1 MAEPERDAG
10 FTLVE
15 VVVCVAL
22 LAAACVASVS
32 VLPTLVRASQSGVMR
47 DAATNLARTALE
59 RVRAAT
65 SYYPA
70 SGYSADHS
78 YALAPSASYVAAVR
92 VHRGW
97 CDSAQTSAVVAMTVS
112 LAYDAASDTVTA
124 TVAYPRTACQTT
136 VLDRVALSAQLAP
149 SALAPGTPVTAAI
162 GDPAR
167 Q

>member
-1 MAEPERDAG
+1 MGEPERDAG

-47 DAATNLARTALE
+47 DAATNLARTAIE

-65 SYYPA
+65 AYYPA
-70 SGYSADHS
+70 SGYAADHS
-78 YALAPSASYVAAVR
+78 YALAASASYVAAVR

-97 CDSAQTSAVVAMTVS
+97 CDPARTSADVQMTVS
-112 LAYDAASDTVTA
+112 LAYDAPSDTVTA
-124 TVAYPRTACQTT
+124 TVAYPRIACQTA
-136 VLDRVALSAQLAP
+136 VLDQIVMRAQLAP
-149 SALAPGTPVTAAI
+149 SALAPGTPVSAAI
-162 GDPAR
+162 ADPA
-167 Q
+167 QQ